1 MAARDISVSVYFAR
15 AVLKNAVAQGLD
27 PISLLRK
34 SRVSPRLLLED
45 DARLSAERFADLQVN
60 TMLAMEDE
68 GLGYASRRM
77 PIGCW
82 SMMCH
87 AVIGCETLGQALARY
102 CRFYQ
107 MFEFGVNPHLL
118 VDEDEVTLRVI
129 NLDKSAAPDPYM
141 IELVLFNVHRFG
153 SWLVQEHLPI
163 QQVDL
168 SYPPAAQLKD
178 YRAMFLGNPV
188 VFEQEDSQLV
198 LSPALLERRI
208 NQTEQS
214 LRHFLRHPVLM
225 LLTQTYDQNSW
236 TAQVRELV
244 HQNLVDMPE
253 LNDVAAML
261 EVHPQ
266 TLRRRLSAEGTTFKE
281 VKSQVRRDTAL
292 YFLGKQ
298 GLSIEEIAH
307 RAGFSESSAFIRAF
321 KGWTGVTPYTYRKG
335 L

>member
-1 MAARDISVSVYFAR
+1 MKLRDYSISVYFAR

-34 SRVSPRLLLED
+34 TRISPRLLLED
-45 DARLSAERFADLQVN
+45 NARISVERFADLQVN

-68 GLGYASRRM
+68 ALGYVSRRM

-87 AVIGCETLGQALARY
+87 AVIGCETLGQAMARY
-102 CRFYQ
+102 SRFYQ
-107 MFEFGVNPHLL
+107 LFEFGVTPRL
-118 VDEDEVTLRVI
+118 VIDEDEARIQVITLEP
-129 NLDKSAAPDPYM
+129 DGKADPYM
-141 IELVLFNVHRFG
+141 VELVLFNAHRFA
-153 SWLVQEHLPI
+153 SWLIQEHLPL
-163 QQVDL
+163 QVVNL
-168 SYPPAAQLKD
+168 AYPPAAQAKD
-178 YRAMFLGNPV
+178 YRAMFMGNPV
-188 VFEQEDSQLV
+188 AFEQEFSELV
-198 LSPALLERRI
+198 FSSAMLERRVS
-208 NQTEQS
+208 QTDQS

-225 LLTQTYDQNSW
+225 MLTESYSQSSW
-236 TAQVRELV
+236 TSQVRQVV
-244 HQNLVDMPE
+244 HQNLSDMPE
-253 LNDVAAML
+253 LNDVAALL

-266 TLRRRLSAEGTTFKE
+266 TLRRRLSTEGTTFKE
-281 VKSQVRRDTAL
+281 IKSQVRRDTAL
-292 YFLGKQ
+292 HFLGKQ